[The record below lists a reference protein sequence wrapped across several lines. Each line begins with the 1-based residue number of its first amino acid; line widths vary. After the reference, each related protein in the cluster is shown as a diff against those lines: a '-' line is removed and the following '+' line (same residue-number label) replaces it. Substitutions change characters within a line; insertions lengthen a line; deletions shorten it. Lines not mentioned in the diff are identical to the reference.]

1 MNYNFISSKQNNLIK
16 KTASLYK
23 KKYRDIEQM
32 FVVEGLRSV
41 DLVLENT
48 PDLIE
53 YILVTENYLEKIEL
67 NIEENKVFVCNE
79 DVFLSLA
86 DATNAQGILAVCRK
100 REIKSSIESDVESSL
115 EAILSK
121 DNAFVFV
128 CENLQDPGNAGTIIR
143 TVDSVGADGIIFTK
157 GSVDIYNPK
166 VVRSTVGSILN
177 VNIFENI
184 EVSDLIKTLENNN
197 VVTYG
202 TSLDTNIY
210 HDEECYTDK
219 LAIFLG
225 NEANGLTDST
235 LAMLNKKI
243 KIPMCGKAES
253 LNVGVAGSVV
263 GYEVLRQRRL
273 KEIKN

>member
-23 KKYRDIEQM
+23 KKFRDIEQL

-41 DLVLENT
+41 DLVLENNK
-48 PDLIE
+48 DLVE
-53 YILVTENYLEKIEL
+53 YVLVTESYIDKVKLTL
-67 NIEENKVFVCNE
+67 DENKVYVCTEEVFV
-79 DVFLSLA
+79 SLA

-100 REIKSSIESDVESSL
+100 KETDEVSTTSL
-115 EAILSK
+115 ETMLSK
-121 DNAFVFV
+121 KNAYDFV
-128 CENLQDPGNAGTIIR
+128 CENLQDPGNAGTLIR
-143 TVDSVGADGIIFTK
+143 TVDSVGADGIIFTN

-177 VNIFENI
+177 VNIFENV
-184 EVSDLIKTLENNN
+184 EVNELIKLLENNN
-197 VVTYG
+197 VVMYG
-202 TSLDTNIY
+202 TSLDTDVF
-210 HDEECYTDK
+210 HDEECYSDK

-225 NEANGLTDST
+225 NEANGLTNST
-235 LAMLNKKI
+235 LGMLNKKI

-263 GYEVLRQRRL
+263 GYEVLRQRRV
-273 KEIKN
+273 KNKNL

>member
-23 KKYRDIEQM
+23 KKFRDIEQL

-41 DLVLENT
+41 SLVLENT
-48 PDLIE
+48 PELVE
-53 YILVTENYLEKIEL
+53 YILVTESYLEKLEFVL
-67 NIEENKVFVCNE
+67 DENKLNVCTD
-79 DVFLSLA
+79 DVFKSLA
-86 DATNAQGILAVCRK
+86 DATNAQGILAVCHK
-100 REIKSSIESDVESSL
+100 KQTEIEGLLKKEKSFI
-115 EAILSK
+115 
-121 DNAFVFV
+121 FV
-128 CENLQDPGNAGTIIR
+128 CENLQDPGNAGTLIR
-143 TVDSVGADGIIFTK
+143 TVDSVGGDAIIFTK

-177 VNIFENI
+177 VNIFENV
-184 EVSDLIKTLENNN
+184 EVSDLVKKLESENF
-197 VVTYG
+197 VTYG
-202 TSLDTNIY
+202 TSLDTNVY
-210 HDEECYTDK
+210 HDEENYMEK

-225 NEANGLTDST
+225 NEANGLTDET
-235 LAMLNKKI
+235 LAMVNKKI

-273 KEIKN
+273 KK

>member
-23 KKYRDIEQM
+23 KKFRDIEQL

-41 DLVLENT
+41 NLVLENT
-48 PDLIE
+48 PELVE
-53 YILVTENYLEKIEL
+53 YILITESYLEKL
-67 NIEENKVFVCNE
+67 DFTVDENKLNVCTD
-79 DVFLSLA
+79 DVFKSLA
-86 DATNAQGILAVCRK
+86 DATNAQGILAVCQK
-100 REIKSSIESDVESSL
+100 IEPKIEGVL
-115 EAILSK
+115 RK
-121 DNAFVFV
+121 DNAFIFV
-128 CENLQDPGNAGTIIR
+128 CENLQDPGNAGTLIR
-143 TVDSVGADGIIFTK
+143 TVDSVGGDAIIFTK

-177 VNIFENI
+177 VKIFENV
-184 EVSDLIKTLENNN
+184 EASELVNMLSTNNFT
-197 VVTYG
+197 TYG
-202 TSLDTNIY
+202 TSLDTDVY
-210 HDEECYTDK
+210 HDEESYENK

-235 LAMLNKKI
+235 LSMLNRKI

-263 GYEVLRQRRL
+263 GYEVLRQRR
-273 KEIKN
+273 KNKK

>member
-23 KKYRDIEQM
+23 KKFRDLEKL

-41 DLVLENT
+41 DLVVGNT
-48 PDLIE
+48 PELVE
-53 YILVTENYLEKIEL
+53 YVLVTESYLDRIN
-67 NIEENKVFVCNE
+67 NIVQLLDETRIVVCTE

-86 DATNAQGILAVCRK
+86 DATNAQGVLAVCHK
-100 REIKSSIESDVESSL
+100 KETTIDG
-115 EAILSK
+115 ILASE
-121 DNAFVFV
+121 DSFIFV
-128 CENLQDPGNAGTIIR
+128 CENLQDPGNAGTLIR
-143 TVDSVGADGIIFTK
+143 TVDSVGGDAIIFTK

-177 VNIFENI
+177 VNIFENVD
-184 EVSDLIKTLENNN
+184 VSDLIKNLENKNF
-197 VVTYG
+197 VTYG
-202 TSLDTNIY
+202 TSLDTEVY
-210 HDEECYTDK
+210 HDEEVYSNK

-225 NEANGLTDST
+225 NEANGLTKST
-235 LAMLNKKI
+235 LSMLNKKI

-263 GYEVLRQRRL
+263 GYEVLRQKR
-273 KEIKN
+273 KK

>member
-23 KKYRDIEQM
+23 KKFRDIEQL

-41 DLVLENT
+41 DLVIENT
-48 PDLIE
+48 PELVE
-53 YILVTENYLEKIEL
+53 YIIVTENYLEKLDFVLDES
-67 NIEENKVFVCNE
+67 KVNVCTDE
-79 DVFLSLA
+79 VFLSLA

-100 REIKSSIESDVESSL
+100 KETKIEEVLKKENSF
-115 EAILSK
+115 I
-121 DNAFVFV
+121 FV
-128 CENLQDPGNAGTIIR
+128 CENLQDPGNAGTLIR
-143 TVDSVGADGIIFTK
+143 TVDSVGGDGIIFTK

-177 VNIFENI
+177 VNIFENVD
-184 EVSDLIKTLENNN
+184 VSELVKKLESDNY
-197 VVTYG
+197 VTYG
-202 TSLDTNIY
+202 TSLDTDVY
-210 HDEECYTDK
+210 HDEETYESK

-225 NEANGLTDST
+225 NEANGLTENT
-235 LAMLNKKI
+235 LSMLNKKI

-263 GYEVLRQRRL
+263 GYEVLRQKRL
-273 KEIKN
+273 KKN

>member
-32 FVVEGLRSV
+32 FVVEGLRSI

-48 PDLIE
+48 PELVEYLLI
-53 YILVTENYLEKIEL
+53 TESYLDKIKL
-67 NIEENKVFVCNE
+67 TIDENKVFVCTE
-79 DVFLSLA
+79 EVFVSLA

-100 REIKSSIESDVESSL
+100 KQEDTGSNFGVENVL
-115 EAILSK
+115 KKE
-121 DNAFVFV
+121 NAFIFV
-128 CENLQDPGNAGTIIR
+128 CENLQDPGNAGTLIR
-143 TVDSVGADGIIFTK
+143 TVDSVGGDGIIFTK

-184 EVSDLIKTLENNN
+184 EVNDLIKLLESHN

-202 TSLDTNIY
+202 TSLGTDIY
-210 HDEECYTDK
+210 HDEECYSSK

-225 NEANGLTDST
+225 NEANGLTEGT
-235 LAMLNKKI
+235 LSMLNKKI

-273 KEIKN
+273 KK